1 MARSCK
7 AIPHNKPDSSDYK
20 DISDLSDPPTPRPH
34 NKPDSSDYNI
44 LSDLVDPPIDYLL
57 SRYRGRAYTQ
67 ELPDGT
73 STGLQFASIPQRRP
87 SIEPEKAWKSWVP
100 EPRKPRREP
109 SRDTD
114 QALYIVPD
122 DQGQDSRS
130 AREFEVWKPD
140 RREKAKREE
149 DDLQDE
155 TARRKEVAKREETIK
170 QREMQ
175 MVRREEVMVK
185 REEEV
190 KRKGEVIRR
199 REEEILKKAREL
211 QQKEGE
217 LQLREQATTSR
228 EAELELLTVK
238 TRESATLLKLRYI
251 FVDVTARHYRRL
263 LTCVGSDA
271 QTILDT
277 FQSLLD
283 TNGFSDRGQ
292 LVVAMRRLSV
302 KTHLYPQRYMIDGP
316 VQLIHDYPVDS
327 GKFADIYKADF
338 QGNPTCL
345 KVVRA
350 HSASLVQHMAKVYA
364 REAILWG
371 QLSHP
376 NLLPFYGLH
385 TFRTQIAF
393 VAPWAENGNLSNY
406 LAQEPNANRVLLCAD
421 VVAGVEYLHANGVV
435 HGDLKAL
442 NILVDRSGRA
452 CLSDFGLS
460 GVADNEI
467 RKWSTQSSATSKGG
481 TARWQAPELHDPD
494 IEYIHNTKESDIF
507 AWASTLYEA
516 SIPNLLRG
524 IPIDF
529 DAFKETKVT
538 LMILRGD
545 LPSRPAAEDKAWT
558 RRGLTNGLWDL
569 LTECWR
575 TQPSERPDISAIK
588 SRLDNE
594 KPVEDPRPPGQWGL
608 GLAMRFRN
616 AQEASVPNKR
626 PSLRDLDEI
635 LSRVMDG
642 PEVVGDVE

>member
-1 MARSCK
+1 M
-7 AIPHNKPDSSDYK
+7 
-20 DISDLSDPPTPRPH
+20 
-34 NKPDSSDYNI
+34 
-44 LSDLVDPPIDYLL
+44 
-57 SRYRGRAYTQ
+57 Q
-67 ELPDGT
+67 GT
-73 STGLQFASIPQRRP
+73 STGLQLGSIPLRRP
-87 SIEPEKAWKSWVP
+87 SIEPEEAWKTWASPP
-100 EPRKPRREP
+100 EPRKPHRES
-109 SRDTD
+109 SRDVD
-114 QALYIVPD
+114 QAWYI
-122 DQGQDSRS
+122 DQGQEYGHHGRS

-140 RREKAKREE
+140 RREEAKREE
-149 DDLQDE
+149 DDPRDE
-155 TARRKEVAKREETIK
+155 TARRKEVAKKEETIK

-175 MVRREEVMVK
+175 MVRREEVMMK

-190 KRKGEVIRR
+190 KRKGEVVRR
-199 REEEILKKAREL
+199 REEGILKKAWEPR
-211 QQKEGE
+211 QEGE

-228 EAELELLTVK
+228 EAELELLMIK
-238 TRESATLLKLRYI
+238 TRESATLLKLRSI

-283 TNGFSDRGQ
+283 TDGFSDRGQ
-292 LVVAMRRLSV
+292 LVVAMRRLSA

-316 VQLIHDYPVDS
+316 VQLIHEYPVDS

-338 QGNPTCL
+338 HGHPTCL

-421 VVAGVEYLHANGVV
+421 AAAGVEYLHTNGVV

-442 NILVDRSGRA
+442 NILVDGSGRA

-558 RRGLTNGLWDL
+558 RRGLTDRLWDL

-575 TQPSERPDISAIK
+575 TQPSERPDISVIK

-616 AQEASVPNKR
+616 AQEASVPTKR

-642 PEVVGDVE
+642 PEAVGDVE